1 MTQQLGGTFIIGVT
15 TTPDPVRTALFA
27 GLDAAPACTLARIH
41 ARFVGFHGPR
51 AELARRLE
59 LTDSGLRT
67 HLDAMAEGGFV
78 VRERFNVN
86 GRWSYVIAVTDT
98 PGILPD
104 REALR
109 NALRNG
115 MSTWSRQ
122 VVDAPAMAP
131 QAVPRTAATSRI
143 PRPAATC
150 EDAATSQ
157 VGTGRGN
164 SHVNR
169 FPVGPLAP
177 GRRGGGLEEPVNR
190 FDRFVPASSEVQAH
204 EAKRQTGS
212 RSVIS
217 SLAEL
222 EALAK
227 MRGARPTDGGK
238 FRQSRE
244 VLAASRPLD
253 QNVVED
259 GLALLG
265 AAQLPFWVAPEVWA
279 LLNRGWTPDRVLGVL
294 DGVHGA
300 KSAHSA
306 ARYRLA
312 QALESQPPA
321 PSYTDSAEPDDP
333 SPGGAP
339 APENPTEA
347 DDTPP
352 DLDALVERD
361 TTVTPTWEEQ
371 AATWATET
379 EAGAK
384 GPELPQQAPWDRP
397 RRFGWRAPET
407 PAVPAWNAR
416 VREFESI
423 RTESGGGV
431 AVDSHMESKVAEIRA
446 GMLAKKEERGGW

>member
-1 MTQQLGGTFIIGVT
+1 MTHQLGGTFIIGVT
-15 TTPDPVRTALFA
+15 TTPDPVRAALFA
-27 GLDAAPACTLARIH
+27 GLDAGPACTLARIH
-41 ARFVGFHGPR
+41 AKFVGFHGVR
-51 AELARRLE
+51 VELARKLE

-67 HLDAMAEGGFV
+67 HLDAMTDGGYA
-78 VRERFNVN
+78 VRERFNVG
-86 GRWSYVIAVTDT
+86 GRWSYVIAVSDT

-115 MSTWSRQ
+115 MTTWSRPGS
-122 VVDAPAMAP
+122 DAPAVDP
-131 QAVPRTAATSRI
+131 HDVPRTAATSRF
-143 PRPAATC
+143 PQPAATC
-150 EDAATSQ
+150 DNAAAPQ
-157 VGTGRGN
+157 VEAGRGN

-169 FPVGPLAP
+169 FPVTPPPVADRGEG
-177 GRRGGGLEEPVNR
+177 GRKPVNR
-190 FDRFVPASSEVQAH
+190 LDRFVPASSEVQAH

-265 AAQLPFWVAPEVWA
+265 RAQLPFWVAPEVWA
-279 LLNRGWTPDRVLGVL
+279 LLNRGWTPDRVLAVL
-294 DGVHGA
+294 EGVHGA

-306 ARYRLA
+306 ARYRLGL
-312 QALESQPPA
+312 ALESEPPPA
-321 PSYTDSAEPDDP
+321 TYTDSAEH
-333 SPGGAP
+333 GGAAAREVSPP
-339 APENPTEA
+339 ADLPED

-352 DLDALVERD
+352 DLAALVERD

-371 AATWATET
+371 AAAWADET
-379 EAGAK
+379 GGGAK
-384 GPELPQQAPWDRP
+384 APELPGQAPWDRP
-397 RRFGWRAPET
+397 RQFGWRAPET
-407 PAVPAWNAR
+407 PAVPAWNDRAL
-416 VREFESI
+416 EFDAI
-423 RTESGGGV
+423 RNESGGGV
-431 AVDSHMESKVAEIRA
+431 AVESHRERKVAEIRA